1 MAWLIDAATV
11 PSPPNGAPPP
21 AITVNIQRKNQAM
34 LPSATAQHRDGLE
47 RTTAAAAVIAST
59 GSVSTA
65 NGSSSAPGS
74 TALDSPR
81 TSCRA
86 SAVTASTAAIDARTI
101 RLLRNLPA
109 RYPVL
114 RSGVAARIWPTPV
127 CWSRAIALRTT

>member
-1 MAWLIDAATV
+1 MTV
-11 PSPPNGAPPP
+11 
-21 AITVNIQRKNQAM
+21 IIQRKNQAM
-34 LPSATAQHRDGLE
+34 LPRPPRSTGMVSNS
-47 RTTAAAAVIAST
+47 TAAAAVSAST

-81 TSCRA
+81 ASCRA
-86 SAVTASTAAIDARTI
+86 SAVTASTPAIEASTI

-109 RYPVL
+109 RYPAL